1 MADSSTTRV
10 FVKRYKT
17 HPGSKSKI
25 WKYFGFLVDDSGAT
39 KVTPEEAFCELCDE
53 RIKRSSNTT
62 NLLTHLKRHH
72 FIEYDEVIAA
82 IRKQEDESSVEESST
97 SLTKT
102 KQQRLDD
109 LILKKEAYKKN
120 SLRYQTCQNA
130 LVSFICND
138 LQPISVVD
146 SPAFRHLLFTLDPRF
161 QPYSRSQFSRVVI
174 PMKYDEVKQS
184 IKEKLEKAEFI
195 SLTTDMWTGCHNHG
209 YISLSAHFVGD
220 DWKMDHYCL
229 QTREVISSHTAQNL
243 AGEISCSLDEW
254 GITDKVVMV
263 TTDNGQ
269 NIKNAI
275 IEELQYSHLCC
286 VGHTLQLGI
295 GKALQLT
302 AVSRVLGR
310 VRKLVEHFH
319 KSTLATNCLREK
331 QIRLELPQ
339 HVLVM
344 ECKTRWSST
353 YHMIQRVQ
361 EQQAAICAVL
371 AENRDRTIR
380 SLLPENEE
388 WSTIED
394 LLSVLKPFCD
404 GTTIMSGSR
413 YPTFSLLAPL
423 LHKLLE
429 VTLKIKENDSEVLKN
444 VKSSIANDLQSRYN
458 SYSTRKCLR
467 IATFLDPRFKDLSPF
482 IPAEEHE
489 CVYENTKTE
498 LLSIVGLDDDDE
510 IDDQSEE
517 VNETNEPEPP
527 KKKKSKLS
535 DFFADVYEDKSKRI
549 CSKLER
555 VVAEVNQYK
564 SEESIDIDEKPLMWW
579 KMRKCQYPLMSN
591 LAKRYFCIPATSVRS
606 EEIFSVAGNVLNEK
620 RNRLLPENVDK
631 LVFLHENLNSQV

>member
-1 MADSSTTRV
+1 
-10 FVKRYKT
+10 
-17 HPGSKSKI
+17 
-25 WKYFGFLVDDSGAT
+25 
-39 KVTPEEAFCELCDE
+39 
-53 RIKRSSNTT
+53 
-62 NLLTHLKRHH
+62 
-72 FIEYDEVIAA
+72 
-82 IRKQEDESSVEESST
+82 
-97 SLTKT
+97 
-102 KQQRLDD
+102 
-109 LILKKEAYKKN
+109 
-120 SLRYQTCQNA
+120 
-130 LVSFICND
+130 
-138 LQPISVVD
+138 
-146 SPAFRHLLFTLDPRF
+146 
-161 QPYSRSQFSRVVI
+161 
-174 PMKYDEVKQS
+174 MKYDEVKQS

-229 QTREVISSHTAQNL
+229 QTREVVSSHTAQNL

-413 YPTFSLLAPL
+413 YPTFSFLAPL

-429 VTLKIKENDSEVLKN
+429 VTLKIKEDDSEVLKN

-535 DFFADVYEDKSKRI
+535 DFFADIYEDKSKRI

-555 VVAEVNQYK
+555 VVAEVNRYK

>member
-229 QTREVISSHTAQNL
+229 QTREVVSSHTAQNL

-429 VTLKIKENDSEVLKN
+429 VTLKIKEDDSEVLKN

-555 VVAEVNQYK
+555 VVAEVNRYK

>member
-1 MADSSTTRV
+1 MVDSSTTRV

-62 NLLTHLKRHH
+62 NLLTHLKRHN

-102 KQQRLDD
+102 KQQCLDD

-174 PMKYDEVKQS
+174 PMKYDKVKQS

-229 QTREVISSHTAQNL
+229 QTREVVSSHTAQNL

-388 WSTIED
+388 WSAIED

-423 LHKLLE
+423 LHKLLG
-429 VTLKIKENDSEVLKN
+429 VTLKIKEDDSEVLKN
-444 VKSSIANDLQSRYN
+444 VKSSIANDLQNRYN

-555 VVAEVNQYK
+555 VVAEVNRYK

-579 KMRKCQYPLMSN
+579 KM
-591 LAKRYFCIPATSVRS
+591 
-606 EEIFSVAGNVLNEK
+606 
-620 RNRLLPENVDK
+620 
-631 LVFLHENLNSQV
+631 

>member
-1 MADSSTTRV
+1 MM
-10 FVKRYKT
+10 
-17 HPGSKSKI
+17 
-25 WKYFGFLVDDSGAT
+25 KY
-39 KVTPEEAFCELCDE
+39 
-53 RIKRSSNTT
+53 
-62 NLLTHLKRHH
+62 
-72 FIEYDEVIAA
+72 VIAA

-130 LVSFICND
+130 LVSFICNN

-184 IKEKLEKAEFI
+184 IKEKLEKVEFI

-229 QTREVISSHTAQNL
+229 QTREVVSSHTAQNL

-361 EQQAAICAVL
+361 EQQAAI
-371 AENRDRTIR
+371 
-380 SLLPENEE
+380 
-388 WSTIED
+388 
-394 LLSVLKPFCD
+394 
-404 GTTIMSGSR
+404 
-413 YPTFSLLAPL
+413 
-423 LHKLLE
+423 
-429 VTLKIKENDSEVLKN
+429 
-444 VKSSIANDLQSRYN
+444 
-458 SYSTRKCLR
+458 
-467 IATFLDPRFKDLSPF
+467 
-482 IPAEEHE
+482 
-489 CVYENTKTE
+489 
-498 LLSIVGLDDDDE
+498 
-510 IDDQSEE
+510 
-517 VNETNEPEPP
+517 
-527 KKKKSKLS
+527 
-535 DFFADVYEDKSKRI
+535 
-549 CSKLER
+549 
-555 VVAEVNQYK
+555 
-564 SEESIDIDEKPLMWW
+564 
-579 KMRKCQYPLMSN
+579 
-591 LAKRYFCIPATSVRS
+591 
-606 EEIFSVAGNVLNEK
+606 
-620 RNRLLPENVDK
+620 
-631 LVFLHENLNSQV
+631 

>member
-102 KQQRLDD
+102 KQQCLDD

-229 QTREVISSHTAQNL
+229 QTREVVSSHTAQNL

-429 VTLKIKENDSEVLKN
+429 VTLKIKEDDSEVLKN

-555 VVAEVNQYK
+555 VVAEVNRYK

-579 KMRKCQYPLMSN
+579 KMRKYQYPLMSN

>member
-25 WKYFGFLVDDSGAT
+25 WKYFGFLVDDSDAT
-39 KVTPEEAFCELCDE
+39 KVSPEEAFCELCDE

-102 KQQRLDD
+102 KQECLDD

-161 QPYSRSQFSRVVI
+161 QPYSRSQVSRVVI

-184 IKEKLEKAEFI
+184 IKEKLEKAEFT
-195 SLTTDMWTGCHNHG
+195 LTTV
-209 YISLSAHFVGD
+209 SLSAHFVGD

-229 QTREVISSHTAQNL
+229 QTREVVSSHTAQNL

-302 AVSRVLGR
+302 AVSHVLGG

-361 EQQAAICAVL
+361 EQQTAICAVL
-371 AENRDRTIR
+371 AENKDRTIC

-429 VTLKIKENDSEVLKN
+429 VTLKIKEDDSEVLKN

-482 IPAEEHE
+482 IPAEEHD
-489 CVYENTKTE
+489 VYTKTQRLNYCQ
-498 LLSIVGLDDDDE
+498 LLGLMMMM
-510 IDDQSEE
+510 
-517 VNETNEPEPP
+517 
-527 KKKKSKLS
+527 KKMISQKK
-535 DFFADVYEDKSKRI
+535 
-549 CSKLER
+549 
-555 VVAEVNQYK
+555 
-564 SEESIDIDEKPLMWW
+564 
-579 KMRKCQYPLMSN
+579 
-591 LAKRYFCIPATSVRS
+591 
-606 EEIFSVAGNVLNEK
+606 
-620 RNRLLPENVDK
+620 
-631 LVFLHENLNSQV
+631 